1 MVQLTT
7 VRNTN
12 ISFIQQPLVAVF
24 TGGASGIGD
33 YVVRA
38 LAKIHGKS
46 GKGLRVYIVGRN
58 QQKAEKSIADC
69 RRIYP
74 VGDFR
79 FVKADLSLLRE
90 VDDACASIAAQ
101 EVKEKDGRVDLLYMT
116 QGEVRLGPRFGVSCF
131 HAEKR
136 HY

>member
-12 ISFIQQPLVAVF
+12 ISLVQQPLIAVF

-38 LAKIHGKS
+38 LAKTHGKS
-46 GKGLRVYIVGRN
+46 GKGLRIYIVGRN
-58 QQKAEKSIADC
+58 QQKAEKSIDDC
-69 RRIYP
+69 RRLCP

-90 VDDACASIAAQ
+90 VDDACASIVAQ
-101 EVKEKDGRVDLLYMT
+101 EAKEIDGRVDLLYMT
-116 QGEVRLGPRFGVSCF
+116 QGEVRLGPRFGMSESF
-131 HAEKR
+131 L
-136 HY
+136 